1 MAYTTRGSS
10 NNIVKVKRVNYPK
23 KLERKSMLSA
33 MIIRS
38 YKGGK
43 ELSASQ
49 IQKLRMHSKHHTIS
63 HMKQMI
69 VQMAGG
75 DDFSKA
81 HKKAQKKIGK

>member
-1 MAYTTRGSS
+1 MAYGSGGS
-10 NNIVKVKRVNYPK
+10 MVVKVKKQGLPK
-23 KLERKSMLSA
+23 KMERKSMLSA
-33 MIIRS
+33 MVLRS

-43 ELSASQ
+43 ELSSSQ
-49 IQKLRMHSKHHTIS
+49 IQQLKMHSKHHTIS

>member
-1 MAYTTRGSS
+1 MPKHYGSS
-10 NNIVKVKRVNYPK
+10 KNVVKVKKEGFPK
-23 KLERKSMLSA
+23 KMERKSMLSA
-33 MIIRS
+33 MVLRS
-38 YKGGK
+38 YKGGR
-43 ELSASQ
+43 ELSAEQ
-49 IQKLRMHSKHHTIS
+49 IQQLRMHSKHHTIS

>member
-1 MAYTTRGSS
+1 MAYG
-10 NNIVKVKRVNYPK
+10 NNNVVKVVKKNYPK

-33 MIIRS
+33 MVLRS
-38 YKGGK
+38 YKGGRD
-43 ELSASQ
+43 LSASQ
-49 IQKLRMHSKHHTIS
+49 IQQLKMHSKHHTIS

-75 DDFSKA
+75 NDFSKA

>member
-1 MAYTTRGSS
+1 MAYG
-10 NNIVKVKRVNYPK
+10 NNVVKVVKKNYPK

-33 MIIRS
+33 MVLRS
-38 YKGGK
+38 YKGGR

-49 IQKLRMHSKHHTIS
+49 IQQLKMHSKHHTIS

-75 DDFSKA
+75 NDFSKA

>member
-1 MAYTTRGSS
+1 MAYG
-10 NNIVKVKRVNYPK
+10 NNVVKVVKKNYPK

-33 MIIRS
+33 MVLRS
-38 YKGGK
+38 YKGGR

-49 IQKLRMHSKHHTIS
+49 IQQLKMHSKHHTIS

-75 DDFSKA
+75 NDFAKA

>member
-1 MAYTTRGSS
+1 MAYG
-10 NNIVKVKRVNYPK
+10 NNNLVKVVKKNYPK

-33 MIIRS
+33 MVLRS
-38 YKGGK
+38 YKGGR

-49 IQKLRMHSKHHTIS
+49 IQQLKMHSKHHTIS

-75 DDFSKA
+75 NDFAKA

>member
-1 MAYTTRGSS
+1 MAYG
-10 NNIVKVKRVNYPK
+10 NNNVVKVVKKNYPK

-33 MIIRS
+33 MVLRS
-38 YKGGK
+38 YKGGR

-49 IQKLRMHSKHHTIS
+49 IQQLKMHSKHHTIS

-75 DDFSKA
+75 NDFAKA

>member
-1 MAYTTRGSS
+1 MSYG
-10 NNIVKVKRVNYPK
+10 NNNVVKVVKKNYPK

-33 MIIRS
+33 MVLRS
-38 YKGGK
+38 YKGGR

-49 IQKLRMHSKHHTIS
+49 IQQLKMHSKHHTIS

-75 DDFSKA
+75 NDFATA
-81 HKKAQKKIGK
+81 HRKSQKKIGK

>member
-1 MAYTTRGSS
+1 MSYG
-10 NNIVKVKRVNYPK
+10 NNNVVKVVKKNYPK

-33 MIIRS
+33 MVLRS
-38 YKGGK
+38 YKGGR

-49 IQKLRMHSKHHTIS
+49 IQQLKMHSKHHTIS

-75 DDFSKA
+75 NDFAKA

>member
-1 MAYTTRGSS
+1 MAYGSS
-10 NNIVKVKRVNYPK
+10 KKMVKVKRVNYPK

-43 ELSASQ
+43 ELSSSQ
-49 IQKLRMHSKHHTIS
+49 IQQLKMHSKNHTIS
-63 HMKQMI
+63 HIKQMI

-75 DDFSKA
+75 DDFAKS

>member
-1 MAYTTRGSS
+1 MAYG
-10 NNIVKVKRVNYPK
+10 NNVVKVVKKNYPK

-33 MIIRS
+33 MVLRS
-38 YKGGK
+38 YKGGR

-49 IQKLRMHSKHHTIS
+49 IQQLKIHSKHHTIS

-75 DDFSKA
+75 NDFSKA

>member
-1 MAYTTRGSS
+1 MAYG
-10 NNIVKVKRVNYPK
+10 NNVVKVVKKNYPK

-33 MIIRS
+33 MVLRS
-38 YKGGK
+38 YKGGR

-49 IQKLRMHSKHHTIS
+49 IQQLKTHSKHHTIS

-75 DDFSKA
+75 NDFSTA

>member
-1 MAYTTRGSS
+1 MAYG
-10 NNIVKVKRVNYPK
+10 NKNVVKVVKKNYPK

-33 MIIRS
+33 MVLRS
-38 YKGGK
+38 YKGGRD
-43 ELSASQ
+43 LSASQ
-49 IQKLRMHSKHHTIS
+49 IQQLKMHSKHHTIS

-75 DDFSKA
+75 NDFAKA

>member
-1 MAYTTRGSS
+1 MPYG
-10 NNIVKVKRVNYPK
+10 NNNVVKVVKKNYPK

-33 MIIRS
+33 MVLRS
-38 YKGGK
+38 YKGGR

-49 IQKLRMHSKHHTIS
+49 IQQLKMHSKHHTIS

-75 DDFSKA
+75 NDFAKA

>member
-1 MAYTTRGSS
+1 MAYG
-10 NNIVKVKRVNYPK
+10 NNNVVKVVKKNYPK

-33 MIIRS
+33 MVLRS
-38 YKGGK
+38 YKGGRD
-43 ELSASQ
+43 LSASQ
-49 IQKLRMHSKHHTIS
+49 IQQLKMHSKHHTIS

-75 DDFSKA
+75 NDFAKA